1 MLLIIYKAKS
11 PTHPI
16 KAKLTGV
23 HLVLPPIFAEE
34 HLSPERLSK
43 DISLHVS
50 LNDGMLTDMEYLLSF
65 RLSEP
70 HEPLA

>member
-1 MLLIIYKAKS
+1 MKTFLPYLLGEVAPDYLQSKE
-11 PTHPI
+11 PNNPI

-50 LNDGMLTDMEYLLSF
+50 LNDSMLTDM
-65 RLSEP
+65 
-70 HEPLA
+70 